1 MISTISLPNEVIE
14 ESPQGGALL
23 VQRAREFVET
33 VVKNGPT
40 NGSLPTIATS
50 KGPFSPVLLN
60 ALLRAYPEPHQAM
73 LRLRPQLQRAA
84 SIAEVLEALRLG
96 DIPHP
101 VALRATL
108 KQRIMG
114 PYKTHAA
121 DVFFDFLYGA
131 LQLMVLHR
139 GMETAQ
145 QYEELF
151 QLAASQIYSL
161 VSVGTSDL
169 SYHVEHF
176 LAHAAIFVSMK
187 DYSDLWSSVVQ
198 EASLLIEAWG
208 MTAPPEGVFVH
219 CALNL
224 RMNCHR
230 MPTSDLPYDLI
241 KFLRSRVREKQMT
254 YTDAYEVM
262 TLALGWRQSSGLLR
276 VLWTTAVNDYSSY
289 ERGMVT
295 KLAEAGAD
303 DVWTIAKKRGY
314 CSELGISYVRS
325 DRPLTQANEFAL
337 SFPGGWTI
345 GGTSIICKAGKLRI
359 LLDCGATALGARGG
373 SEPDLELLD
382 AVIISHAHQDHIGGL
397 LELYRRGYAGNWYG
411 TRHTGIL
418 GRLTLQDAI
427 KLHRGMYGS
436 EAVYDDVLLETV
448 MERFIPA
455 DYGIEIDLDEDVS
468 IKPFPAGHV
477 SGSCQWQ
484 IRHSEKRFVFSGDF
498 NLRAN
503 LSDATRGLEY
513 PSEEEIDSTIGLVVE
528 GTYAFSPERILDNFE
543 ARESLIE
550 QIRKCGKGPVLVPV
564 LSLGRAQEVC
574 AALSGTEFRV
584 GVFGLAARMTRA
596 VSRLLSDNIV
606 FDDRPPV
613 SIRPG
618 DFDVLV
624 ASSGCLQGGPSK
636 IFYENPEF
644 KGVPVILTGHIFPG
658 TPAKA
663 IMDRVPRVRFSAHA
677 AAADWQTYVS
687 KFEKARKFVIH
698 LPGWPNPSK
707 LNGTDVPHRHSE
719 YLLKPLFE
727 EMQPH
732 DPC

>member
-1 MISTISLPNEVIE
+1 MIPTVSLPIEINEKL
-14 ESPQGGALL
+14 PQGGALL
-23 VQRAREFVET
+23 VQRAREFVES
-33 VVKNGPT
+33 VLQNGPT
-40 NGSLPTIATS
+40 NDSLPTVATS
-50 KGPFSPVLLN
+50 KGAFSPVLLD
-60 ALLRAYPEPHQAM
+60 ALLRVYPASHQT
-73 LRLRPQLQRAA
+73 LLQLRPQLQKAA
-84 SIAEVLEALRLG
+84 AIADVLEELRIG
-96 DIPHP
+96 VIPHP
-101 VALRATL
+101 VALRAVL
-108 KQRIMG
+108 KKRLMS
-114 PYKTHAA
+114 PYKMHVVHA
-121 DVFFDFLYGA
+121 FFEFLYGA
-131 LQLMVLHR
+131 LQLMVLHQ
-139 GMETAQ
+139 GTETAQ

-151 QLAASQIYSL
+151 QLASSQIYSL
-161 VSVGTSDL
+161 VSVGMSDL
-169 SYHVEHF
+169 SYQVEHF

-224 RMNCHR
+224 KMNCRR

-241 KFLRSRVREKQMT
+241 KFLRGRVREQQMT
-254 YTDAYEVM
+254 YAEAYEVM
-262 TLALGWRQSSGLLR
+262 TLTLGWRLASGLLR
-276 VLWTTAVNDYSSY
+276 VLWTNAINDYSSY

-295 KLAEAGAD
+295 KLSEVGTD

-314 CSELGISYVRS
+314 CSELGIPYVKTE
-325 DRPLTQANEFAL
+325 RPLTQTNEFGL

-359 LLDCGATALGARGG
+359 LLDCGATALSAGGG

-382 AVIISHAHQDHIGGL
+382 SVIISHAHQDHIGGL

-427 KLHRGMYGS
+427 KLHRDMYGS
-436 EAVYDDVLLETV
+436 EAIYDDVFLETV
-448 MERFIPA
+448 MERFIPV

-477 SGSCQWQ
+477 PGSCQWQ

-513 PSEEEIDSTIGLVVE
+513 PSQEEIDSTIGLVVE

-543 ARESLIE
+543 ARQSLIE
-550 QIRKCGKGPVLVPV
+550 QISKCGKRPVLVPV

-606 FDDRPPV
+606 FDDRPLG

-636 IFYENPEF
+636 VFYENPQF
-644 KGVPVILTGHIFPG
+644 RGVPVILTGHVFPG

-677 AAADWQTYVS
+677 AAEDWQTYVS

-707 LNGTDVPHRHSE
+707 LDGTDVPHRHSE
-719 YLLKPLFE
+719 YLLKPQFE
-727 EMQPH
+727 EGTAS
-732 DPC
+732 